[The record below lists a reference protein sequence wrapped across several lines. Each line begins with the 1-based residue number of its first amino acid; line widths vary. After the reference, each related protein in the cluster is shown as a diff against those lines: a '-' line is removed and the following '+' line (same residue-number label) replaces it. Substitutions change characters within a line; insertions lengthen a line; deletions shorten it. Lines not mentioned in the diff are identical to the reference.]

1 MENLTTT
8 VDYSLNL
15 EQMILAANYG
25 HVNSDITPVSFPVR
39 GSGTATLIAQ
49 LFHLDPSASHQDVV
63 REMEKV
69 GFRPAN
75 IEELIAYG
83 TIMPNEQWELD
94 IIGFGSIG
102 QLDQIEGRWIYGVPR
117 IFRASQ
123 GCELNLTAFGY
134 RDWPKEVRFLGV
146 RVVERQD

>member
-1 MENLTTT
+1 METLTTT
-8 VDYSLNL
+8 VDYSLSL
-15 EQMILAANYG
+15 GQMILAANFG
-25 HVNSDITPVSFPVR
+25 HVNSDITPKSFKVI
-39 GSGTATLIAQ
+39 GSGVAVLMAE
-49 LFHLDPSASHQDVV
+49 LFHLEPSASHQDVV

-83 TIMPNEQWELD
+83 TIMPDEQWELD

-123 GCELNLTAFGY
+123 GRELNLTGFGY
-134 RDWPKEVRFLGV
+134 RNWSEEVRFLGV
-146 RVVERQD
+146 RVVKRQD